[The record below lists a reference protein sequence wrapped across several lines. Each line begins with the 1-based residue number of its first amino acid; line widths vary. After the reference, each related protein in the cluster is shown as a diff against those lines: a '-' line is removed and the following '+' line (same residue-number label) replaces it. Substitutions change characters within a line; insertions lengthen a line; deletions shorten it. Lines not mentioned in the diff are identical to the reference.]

1 MVIATPGYTRKQQ
14 TLIHAARHLA
24 EVCRYEASHSQ
35 QVTRLALKLCDE
47 LQPILRL
54 GWTERAWLE
63 CAGLLHDIGWLEGQK
78 SHHKI
83 SLRIILETELLPYS
97 NKERL
102 IIGSIAR
109 YHRRALPS
117 IEHDH
122 FAALSDE
129 ERAVVISL
137 AGCLRLADG
146 MDFSHQSRVIDL
158 SCEIRD
164 RRVLIRGRLTQ
175 SSPEDA
181 FAARQKSDLLEL
193 ALNRKLKFRW
203 IEQAEED

>member
-1 MVIATPGYTRKQQ
+1 METASPGYTRKQQ
-14 TLIHAARHLA
+14 ALIHAAHHLA
-24 EVCRYEASHSQ
+24 EVCQYEASHSQ
-35 QVTRLALKLCDE
+35 QVTRLALRLFDE
-47 LQPILRL
+47 LQPIHRL
-54 GWTERAWLE
+54 GLTERAWLE
-63 CAGLLHDIGWLEGQK
+63 CAGLLHDVGWLEGQK

-83 SLRIILETELLPYS
+83 SLRIILETELLPFS

-102 IIGSIAR
+102 VIGSIAR

-122 FAALSDE
+122 FAALTDE
-129 ERAVVISL
+129 ERAVVVPL

-158 SCEIRD
+158 TCKINDSRI
-164 RRVLIRGRLTQ
+164 LIRGVLTQ

-181 FAARQKSDLLEL
+181 FAAIKKSDLLEL
-193 ALNRKLKFRW
+193 ALNRRIKFRW